1 MLEAAL
7 AAAAAADVWADT
19 LCDGFELH
27 PKADH
32 VIAVDGEDLLRYK
45 KISVMFIIIKLKI

>member
-7 AAAAAADVWADT
+7 EAAAAADVLADT

-32 VIAVDGEDLLRYK
+32 VIAVDGEDLFRYQT
-45 KISVMFIIIKLKI
+45 IELCL